1 MALPPNGVLVV
12 SGTTGQKVDCVTDPT
27 KTTVTDFPAATTTH
41 ATIATQCCEPDET
54 CRRYI
59 ETNTGYPGS
68 GQGKQREAGC
78 VSGKSS
84 KKRDGVVPHTY
95 AQALWE
101 CEERDLELCPAKSCY
116 ALGCNYDFHP
126 VWTNKECGEADLVSF
141 KLETSRRRHLSEAST
156 IDQLAAAIAE
166 QIPAATDIVVAPV
179 DGGYS
184 VTFTLYGEV
193 NNSVA
198 AVSDPSFATAI
209 SDATDITFEP
219 VAADSVAQATES
231 ALRHVVGSAS
241 MDEVI
246 TDGREAIAIEV
257 QERLQ
262 LYLQSYGAGI
272 DITKVNIDRSAPPIQ
287 VQDAFNDVQKA
298 KEDQQKFINQA
309 TAYAQQVVPEARGR
323 AQRQLEEAQG
333 YRDQVIA
340 RSEGEAQRF
349 EKLLVEYSQA
359 KQVTRDRLYIDAM
372 ENVFKNSSK
381 VMIDVE
387 GGNNMMYLPLDKLGQ
402 TTTTVNGATDVQNL
416 RRELEQL
423 RREVGASRTTGT
435 RGRTN

>member
-1 MALPPNGVLVV
+1 MAWNESGGGDKDPWGNRGNNNDGPPDLDEAIRKLQGQL
-12 SGTTGQKVDCVTDPT
+12 SGMFGGGGGGDKGG
-27 KTTVTDFPAATTTH
+27 A
-41 ATIATQCCEPDET
+41 
-54 CRRYI
+54 
-59 ETNTGYPGS
+59 
-68 GQGKQREAGC
+68 
-78 VSGKSS
+78 SS
-84 KKRDGVVPHTY
+84 KMTGGSIGLLILLALGLYGFAGIYQIDQQERGVIFRFGQVLPEEVGPGLHWNPPIIDEKSIVNVTQVQSHSH
-95 AQALWE
+95 QALMLTEDENIVDVSLTVQWVIDSASNFVINVRE
-101 CEERDLELCPAKSCY
+101 PRDSL
-116 ALGCNYDFHP
+116 
-126 VWTNKECGEADLVSF
+126 
-141 KLETSRRRHLSEAST
+141 
-156 IDQLAAAIAE
+156 
-166 QIPAATDIVVAPV
+166 
-179 DGGYS
+179 
-184 VTFTLYGEV
+184 
-193 NNSVA
+193 
-198 AVSDPSFATAI
+198 
-209 SDATDITFEP
+209 
-219 VAADSVAQATES
+219 AQATES

-323 AQRQLEEAQG
+323 AQRQLAEAQG